1 MPNIEWLPRSAPIII
16 RQMHR
21 RWMTIILLLLGVP
34 LCLLATCVLGFL
46 IETAIG
52 AVSNLSS
59 KRALFASDVGVGAI
73 AIVYVNFYI
82 AWAWLVLKRKFRKHP
97 AGFEVLPPKR

>member
-1 MPNIEWLPRSAPIII
+1 MPNIEWLSRSTPIII
-16 RQMHR
+16 SRMER
-21 RWMTIILLLLGVP
+21 RWKTIILLLLGVP

-52 AVSNLSS
+52 AVSNLS
-59 KRALFASDVGVGAI
+59 KRALLGSDAGVGAI
-73 AIVYVNFYI
+73 AAVYVNFYI